1 MKPWNRTSLCFQTI
15 AHLCRSE
22 AQRSRFTGHCGDL
35 TPQLLD
41 MNYII
46 HQGNEDIQKN
56 NDVVEKLED
65 FQISALRSLGLS
77 RITVQGEIDTYNT
90 AQKRKDCA
98 ERI

>member
-1 MKPWNRTSLCFQTI
+1 
-15 AHLCRSE
+15 
-22 AQRSRFTGHCGDL
+22 
-35 TPQLLD
+35 